1 MAERRPE
8 RVAHLVQAALAAWFL
23 RDATDR
29 RLQRVTVTGVRMSP
43 DLRVAHVYFRTLDG
57 PAAEAETVRALGRAT
72 PHLRRVLGAA
82 LALRVTPELRFDYD
96 EAPDRARRVEELLR
110 AGATRRDDDEQGR

>member
-29 RLQRVTVTGVRMSP
+29 RLQRVTVTAVEMSP
-43 DLRVAHVYFRTLDG
+43 DLHVARVYFRTFDG
-57 PAAEAETVRALGRAT
+57 PEAEADTSRALARAA
-72 PHLRRVLGAA
+72 PHLRRMLGGA
-82 LALRVTPELRFDYD
+82 LGLRFTPELRFTYD
-96 EAPDRARRVEELLR
+96 VAPDRARRLDELLQSWK
-110 AGATRRDDDEQGR
+110 GRRDDETDR